1 MGLLG
6 DYLTR
11 KSRQEAEEKSNQLE
25 AYKYVLTAKDD
36 EVKPEAKQ
44 YALDQMMK
52 TAGMKGPGKDLFTGL
67 LGGLIK
73 RKKDGA
79 AKQEAPP
86 SFEGP
91 GVPGGQTGFSRVQ
104 ATGADGLPE
113 TRVKPEM
120 SAGEAP
126 STGMFYSTGE
136 QQEMLRQ
143 RQEQADQ
150 HALDVKRQGI
160 ELTDKL
166 TDAHSEAIYQQSIQT
181 IDRMK
186 DILPPERIHDMIS
199 AAIDAR
205 FKMKTQ
211 RTPATPAAEMK
222 PVTIQHPD
230 GTEVSAYPTGVQGQY
245 RTGDGK
251 TVTTTGED
259 KIFSERAPA
268 QPKDELTGEPKSYEW
283 AVKKKDDPKATPEEK
298 KTADAII
305 KKWGQE
311 STNRGIRIDV
321 GQAAAAANAPVGNV
335 AAPASPKQA
344 PIERLNENQKS
355 LVTFTENYLSG
366 ILGAGLG
373 MGIAARERASK
384 GMSLI
389 AQLTGL
395 PQTEIDARSEV
406 RKADKKAF
414 ERLNL
419 ITQGNASLEN
429 ALALHG
435 DVLVNLRPSLPQGD
449 VAKINEWLMSGARSF
464 NVKGISDKAIRYG
477 LALAAVRNE
486 YARVISGGGMSIAQV
501 PVEALSSAGALMREG
516 FNTGNT
522 AAMVAQM
529 KNETRLKTQG
539 YSKQLRELRQKVA
552 LPLIPELY
560 GQKYED
566 IVGSN
571 DRGGQQGGATHFV
584 QGSDH
589 WDIPADKVE
598 AFKKAHPNAKAQ

>member
-1 MGLLG
+1 MGLLTQ
-6 DYLTR
+6 YLAR
-11 KSRQEAEEKSNQLE
+11 RSEQERDEKLTQLD
-25 AYKYVLTAKDD
+25 AYRAVLNSPDT
-36 EVKPEAKQ
+36 KPEAKQ
-44 YALDQMMK
+44 YAIDQMMK
-52 TAGMKGPGKDLFTGL
+52 TSGMKGPGKELFTGL

-104 ATGADGLPE
+104 ATGKDGLPE
-113 TRVKPEM
+113 TRVNPEM

-143 RQEQADQ
+143 RQEQ
-150 HALDVKRQGI
+150 V
-160 ELTDKL
+160 
-166 TDAHSEAIYQQSIQT
+166 YQQKLQFERQKLEQEQAIIRAGKQAQLQQT
-181 IDRMK
+181 LKMMENFPG
-186 DILPPERIHDMIS
+186 PPEKANEIIMQAYRV
-199 AAIDAR
+199 ANELPANE
-205 FKMKTQ
+205 
-211 RTPATPAAEMK
+211 PATPSAEMK

-305 KKWGQE
+305 KKWNQE
-311 STNRGIRIDV
+311 DKGRDVRITV
-321 GQAAAAANAPVGNV
+321 SQAAAAANASVGPV
-335 AAPASPKQA
+335 ASPTSSAQK
-344 PIERLNENQKS
+344 PIERLNESQKS

-414 ERLNL
+414 DRLNL

-501 PVEALSSAGALMREG
+501 PVEALNSAGALMREG

-522 AAMVAQM
+522 AAMVDQM
-529 KNETRLKTQG
+529 KTETKLKTKG
-539 YSKQLRELRQKVA
+539 YSEQLRSLRSKIAQ
-552 LPLIPELY
+552 PLIPELY